1 MEIGFLK
8 MKEFKDLLFL
18 ILRYKRG
25 IIIGLISLLIVDA
38 AQLIIPLIVRGV
50 INSLSLGQ
58 ATGALLGRYALYVLG
73 LVLLVAVF
81 RYLWRYHI
89 MGSSRKVEEYLRN
102 KLLFHIHT
110 LSPTFFDHSKT
121 GDLMAR
127 SINDVEAVR
136 MAASMGTLWSFDA
149 LFYFVFSLSFML
161 LINPMLTL
169 YTFLPLS
176 SIAVIVLVFGKY
188 IHHRFERAQEGF
200 STITE
205 RVQESLS
212 GIREIR
218 AFVQEEGKIRDFT
231 KVNQEY
237 LKRNMSLAKI
247 RAIFFPLIMLIG
259 GIGTALVLLFA
270 GSKVILEEINLGD
283 MVAFVVYLGMLSWP
297 LMAIGWIINI
307 IQRGMASMARI
318 NRILSVCPQ
327 IKNEKDALKV
337 DIRGK
342 IEYRHLSFAYS
353 GRKDLALH
361 DVNLLVQMGAKVGIV
376 GKVGSGKSTLIN
388 LLTRLYDSSPGH
400 LLLDGID
407 IRKIR
412 LSSLRQA
419 IAVVPQETILFSS
432 TLRENIAFGN
442 PQAAQE
448 EIIEVAKICQIYEE
462 IIQFSQGFDTLV
474 GERGITLSGGQKQRV
489 ALARAL
495 LKRPKILILDDAFS
509 SVDVE
514 TEEAILVN
522 LKAIMQDL
530 TLLLISQRISAV
542 KNLDFTV
549 VLQQGKIVEK
559 GTHAELLNRHGIYA
573 ELFEKQRITQEELQ
587 YLEGIS

>member
-1 MEIGFLK
+1 

-25 IIIGLISLLIVDA
+25 LIIGLTSLLIVDT
-38 AQLIIPLIVRGV
+38 AQLIIPLVVRGA

-58 ATGALLGRYALYVLG
+58 ATGPLLARYALYVLG

-89 MGSSRKVEEYLRN
+89 IGSSRKVEEYLRN

-110 LSPTFFDHSKT
+110 LSPTFFDRSKT

-127 SINDVEAVR
+127 STNDIEAVR
-136 MAASMGTLWSFDA
+136 IAAGMGILWSFDA
-149 LFYFVFSLSFML
+149 FFYFVFSLSFMFY
-161 LINPMLTL
+161 INPILTL

-176 SIAVIVLVFGKY
+176 SIAVIVLVFGRY
-188 IHHRFERAQEGF
+188 IHDRFERAQEGF

-218 AFVQEEGKIRDFT
+218 AFVQEEGRIKEFT

-237 LKRNMSLAKI
+237 VKRNMSLAKI
-247 RAIFFPLIMLIG
+247 RALFFPLIMLIG
-259 GIGTALVLLFA
+259 GMGTALVVLFA
-270 GSKVILEEINLGD
+270 GGKVILQEINLGD
-283 MVAFVVYLGMLSWP
+283 MVAFISYLGMLTWP
-297 LMAIGWIINI
+297 LMAIGCIINI

-318 NRILSVCPQ
+318 NRILSVCPE
-327 IKNEKDALKV
+327 IKDQRGALQV

-342 IEYRHLSFAYS
+342 IEYRNLSFAYS
-353 GRKDLALH
+353 GRKSLALN
-361 DVNLLVQMGAKVGIV
+361 DVNLLIPAGTKVGIV
-376 GKVGSGKSTLIN
+376 GKVGSGKSTLIQ
-388 LLTRLYDSSPGH
+388 LLTRTYDPPSGN
-400 LLLDGID
+400 LLIDGID

-412 LSSLRQA
+412 LSSLREA
-419 IAVVPQETILFSS
+419 IGVVPQESILFSTS
-432 TLRENIAFGN
+432 LRENIAFGN
-442 PQAAQE
+442 PKAQE
-448 EIIEVAKICQIYEE
+448 KEIIEAAKVCQIYEE
-462 IIQFSQGFDTLV
+462 ITQFPQGLDTPV
-474 GERGITLSGGQKQRV
+474 GERGITLSGGQKQRI

-495 LKRPKILILDDAFS
+495 LKRPRILILDDAFS

-514 TEEAILVN
+514 TEEAILLN
-522 LKAIMQDL
+522 FKGIMQDL

-542 KNLDFTV
+542 RNLDFTV
-549 VLQQGKIVEK
+549 VLDEGRIAEK
-559 GTHAELLNRHGIYA
+559 GTHAELLHLDGIYA
-573 ELFEKQRITQEELQ
+573 GLFERQKIPQEELK
-587 YLEGIS
+587 YLEGIR

>member
-1 MEIGFLK
+1 

-318 NRILSVCPQ
+318 NRILSVSPQ

-361 DVNLLVQMGAKVGIV
+361 DVNLLVQVGAKVGIV

>member
-318 NRILSVCPQ
+318 NRILSVSPQ

-361 DVNLLVQMGAKVGIV
+361 DVNLLVQVGAKVGIV

-442 PQAAQE
+442 PQATQE

-542 KNLDFTV
+542 RNLDFTV

>member
-8 MKEFKDLLFL
+8 MKEFKDLLLL

-38 AQLIIPLIVRGV
+38 AQLVIPLIVRGV

-58 ATGALLGRYALYVLG
+58 ATGPLLGRYALYVLG

-136 MAASMGTLWSFDA
+136 MAAGMGTLWSFDA
-149 LFYFVFSLSFML
+149 LFYFIFSLSFML

-176 SIAVIVLVFGKY
+176 SIAVIVLVFGRY

-283 MVAFVVYLGMLSWP
+283 MVAFLVYLGMLSWP

-318 NRILSVCPQ
+318 NRVLSVCPE
-327 IKNEKDALKV
+327 IKDEKDALEV
-337 DIRGK
+337 NIRGK

-361 DVNLLVQMGAKVGIV
+361 DVNLLVQVGAKVGIV

-400 LLLDGID
+400 LLFDGID

-442 PQAAQE
+442 PQATQE

-462 IIQFSQGFDTLV
+462 IIQFSRGLDTLV

-530 TLLLISQRISAV
+530 TLLVISQRISAV
-542 KNLDFTV
+542 RNLDFTV
-549 VLQQGKIVEK
+549 VLDRGKIVEK
-559 GTHAELLNRHGIYA
+559 GTHAELLNLHGIYA

>member
-1 MEIGFLK
+1 

-25 IIIGLISLLIVDA
+25 VIIGLTSLLIVDA
-38 AQLIIPLIVRGV
+38 SQLIIPLVVRGA

-58 ATGALLGRYALYVLG
+58 ATGPLLARYALYVLG

-89 MGSSRKVEEYLRN
+89 IGSSRKVEEYLRN

-110 LSPTFFDHSKT
+110 LSPSFFDRSKT

-127 SINDVEAVR
+127 STNDIEAVR
-136 MAASMGTLWSFDA
+136 IAAGMGILWSFDA
-149 LFYFVFSLSFML
+149 FFYFVFSLSFML
-161 LINPMLTL
+161 YINPILTL

-176 SIAVIVLVFGKY
+176 SIAVIVLVFGRY
-188 IHHRFERAQEGF
+188 IHDRFERAQEGF

-218 AFVQEEGKIRDFT
+218 AFVQEEGKIKDFT

-237 LKRNMSLAKI
+237 VNRNMSLAKI

-259 GIGTALVLLFA
+259 GLGTALVVLFA
-270 GSKVILEEINLGD
+270 GSEVILQEINLGD
-283 MVAFVVYLGMLSWP
+283 MVAFISYLGMLTWP

-318 NRILSVCPQ
+318 NRILSVCPE
-327 IKNEKDALKV
+327 IKDQRGALQV
-337 DIRGK
+337 GIGGK
-342 IEYRHLSFAYS
+342 IEYRNLSFAYS
-353 GRKDLALH
+353 GRKSLALN
-361 DVNLLVQMGAKVGIV
+361 DVNLLVPAGTKVGIV
-376 GKVGSGKSTLIN
+376 GKVGSGKSTLIQ
-388 LLTRLYDSSPGH
+388 LLTRTYDPPSGN
-400 LLLDGID
+400 LLIDGID

-412 LSSLRQA
+412 LSSLREA
-419 IAVVPQETILFSS
+419 IGVVPQESILFSTS
-432 TLRENIAFGN
+432 LRENIAFGN
-442 PQAAQE
+442 PKAE
-448 EIIEVAKICQIYEE
+448 EKEIIEAAKVCQIYEE
-462 IIQFSQGFDTLV
+462 ITQFPQGLDTPV
-474 GERGITLSGGQKQRV
+474 GERGITLSGGQKQRI

-495 LKRPKILILDDAFS
+495 LKRPRILILDDAFS

-522 LKAIMQDL
+522 LKGIMQDL
-530 TLLLISQRISAV
+530 TFLLISQRISAV
-542 KNLDFTV
+542 RNLDFTI
-549 VLQQGKIVEK
+549 VLDEGRIVEK
-559 GTHAELLNRHGIYA
+559 GTHAELLHLDGIYA
-573 ELFEKQRITQEELQ
+573 GLFERQKIAQEELE
-587 YLEGIS
+587 YLEGIR

>member
-318 NRILSVCPQ
+318 NRILSVSPQ

-361 DVNLLVQMGAKVGIV
+361 DVNLLVQVGAKVGIV

-542 KNLDFTV
+542 RNLDFTV

>member
-1 MEIGFLK
+1 

-25 IIIGLISLLIVDA
+25 VIIGLTSLLIVDT
-38 AQLIIPLIVRGV
+38 AQLIIPLVVRGA

-58 ATGALLGRYALYVLG
+58 ATGPLLARYALYVLG
-73 LVLLVAVF
+73 LVLMVAVF

-89 MGSSRKVEEYLRN
+89 IGSSRRVEEYLRN

-110 LSPTFFDHSKT
+110 LSPTFFDRSKT

-127 SINDVEAVR
+127 STNDIEAVR
-136 MAASMGTLWSFDA
+136 IAAGMGILWSFDA
-149 LFYFVFSLSFML
+149 FFYFVFSLSFML
-161 LINPMLTL
+161 YLNPILTL

-200 STITE
+200 STISE

-218 AFVQEEGKIRDFT
+218 AFVQEEGKIKEFT

-237 LKRNMSLAKI
+237 VKRNMSLAKI
-247 RAIFFPLIMLIG
+247 RALFFPLIMLIG
-259 GIGTALVLLFA
+259 GLGTALVVLFA
-270 GSKVILEEINLGD
+270 GSKVILQEINLGD
-283 MVAFVVYLGMLSWP
+283 MVAFISYLGMLTWP

-318 NRILSVCPQ
+318 NRILSVCPE
-327 IKNEKDALKV
+327 IKDERGALQV

-342 IEYRHLSFAYS
+342 IEYRNLSFAYS
-353 GRKDLALH
+353 DRKSLALN
-361 DVNLLVQMGAKVGIV
+361 DVNLLVPAGTKVGIV
-376 GKVGSGKSTLIN
+376 GKVGSGKSTLIQ
-388 LLTRLYDSSPGH
+388 LLTRTYDPPSGN
-400 LLLDGID
+400 LLIDGID

-412 LSSLRQA
+412 LSSLREA
-419 IAVVPQETILFSS
+419 IGVVPQESILFSTS
-432 TLRENIAFGN
+432 LRENIAFGN
-442 PQAAQE
+442 PKAEEKEMIEAAK
-448 EIIEVAKICQIYEE
+448 VCHIYEE
-462 IIQFSQGFDTLV
+462 ITQFPQGLDTPV
-474 GERGITLSGGQKQRV
+474 GERGITLSGGQKQRI

-495 LKRPKILILDDAFS
+495 LRRPRILILDDSFS
-509 SVDVE
+509 SVDAE
-514 TEEAILVN
+514 TEKAILVN
-522 LKAIMQDL
+522 LKDIMQDL

-542 KNLDFTV
+542 KNMDFTV
-549 VLQQGKIVEK
+549 VLDEGRIVEK
-559 GTHAELLNRHGIYA
+559 GTHAELLGLDGIYA
-573 ELFEKQRITQEELQ
+573 RLFERQQIAQEELE
-587 YLEGIS
+587 YLRGIG